1 MRVVAPCAMLGNVY
15 LCILMA
21 PDIAQ
26 CPGLVQ
32 ARAFDS
38 DFGYDFDGALLF
50 TMGPLCRFAFIYLE
64 GHFEAQL
71 CCRYYF

>member
-1 MRVVAPCAMLGNVY
+1 
-15 LCILMA
+15 MA

-26 CPGLVQ
+26 QCPGCCQSSLDIVCVKGPGWT
-32 ARAFDS
+32 FDS

-64 GHFEAQL
+64 GHFKAQL
-71 CCRYYF
+71 CCRCYF

>member
-1 MRVVAPCAMLGNVY
+1 LRNN
-15 LCILMA
+15 
-21 PDIAQ
+21 
-26 CPGLVQ
+26 VQ
-32 ARAFDS
+32 AAAKAALTLSVSRVQAWTFDS

-64 GHFEAQL
+64 GHFKAQL